1 MKVMSLGVLSFIFL
15 LTALLGYEFKED
27 NKLAS
32 KLICIDQGTTP
43 KLFYLS
49 FIEVGNLPRGYA
61 YLDAENE
68 IHSVLSSEQDVKNEY
83 RISSIFC
90 SSVDQ
95 FLLENEFDQ
104 VRLSLGSYSFLE
116 DKNDEINRFVH
127 DFNLLEE
134 EKLLSFEKT
143 QKLSKAHTE
152 SYKRNEKPASFD
164 SFFEEC
170 LSDAPEFNHAVWR
183 ASCFMEMVSGLSLV
197 GFDLVDSCN
206 DHCATRSCFDGGARH
221 GSLCIA
227 CSTGAA
233 ASNHCFFDVRRHFVR
248 TRCDRPRI
256 VVVDSTEHSSIS
268 FTVARVAL
276 PDAGVA
282 GITFRRTF
290 DSCVLFFAPIRRRC
304 NHGRTRCGCH

>member
-1 MKVMSLGVLSFIFL
+1 MSLGVLSFLFL

-49 FIEVGNLPRGYA
+49 FIEVGNLPRGYV

-127 DFNLLEE
+127 DFDLLEE
-134 EKLLSFEKT
+134 EKLLSFVKT
-143 QKLSKAHTE
+143 HKSSKPTPE
-152 SYKRNEKPASFD
+152 SSKRNEKPVSID
-164 SFFEEC
+164 STLFLILLGVVLLVIFSIYKTPSIIAKSKSSRI
-170 LSDAPEFNHAVWR
+170 LAIRKKWIK
-183 ASCFMEMVSGLSLV
+183 SLY
-197 GFDLVDSCN
+197 
-206 DHCATRSCFDGGARH
+206 
-221 GSLCIA
+221 
-227 CSTGAA
+227 STGKINQ
-233 ASNHCFFDVRRHFVR
+233 SLM
-248 TRCDRPRI
+248 TKLLKRI
-256 VVVDSTEHSSIS
+256 DHLPEIIRSSAFS
-268 FTVARVAL
+268 HLDL
-276 PDAGVA
+276 PLSGADPELEK
-282 GITFRRTF
+282 T
-290 DSCVLFFAPIRRRC
+290 LRRRKSGESVV
-304 NHGRTRCGCH
+304 NTKETSLDKTSR